1 MATSQNES
9 ATVVDSNI
17 NTVLTR
23 IREVPE
29 HFRGNVLATLYAP
42 RGRIAK
48 AIKKVQNA
56 DILERTV
63 IARKQAWSLAHIS
76 KGNLETDSLIVDALL
91 AAFFVCGCTT
101 ETSQE
106 FREMLEESLA
116 NGAAAQ
122 AVEGK

>member
-1 MATSQNES
+1 MLDKQTSGTLSEAKSMS
-9 ATVVDSNI
+9 AQQ
-17 NTVLTR
+17 R
-23 IREVPE
+23 ILEVPE
-29 HFRGNVLATLYAP
+29 HFRGNVLATLYGP

-48 AIKKVQNA
+48 AIKKVQNS

-122 AVEGK
+122 AVDGK